1 MNARVLLSFL
11 IGCLLGGGA
20 VLLVRSG
27 EWSAKPASRETAP
40 ASARPSPEAADPEV
54 DTTPVVYAEAD
65 TTPVAVAEV
74 DTTPVV
80 YAEAEPVETVAP
92 AAVTPAPPPVVEA
105 GPVQAPGPDVAARRT
120 LARRVAAATHL
131 EFLEA
136 IDPEYLDAGEAR
148 IHRAYVEAMRMR
160 ESCRAEVGERQRS
173 GEAVTDDA
181 AVSLRRAE
189 AAVAERAAAERHA
202 LFTAAARSVGLDGE
216 AAQTFALT
224 LWSVVQATDVK

>member
-27 EWSAKPASRETAP
+27 EWPVRPASRETAP

-54 DTTPVVYAEAD
+54 DTTPVVYAEA
-65 TTPVAVAEV
+65 
-74 DTTPVV
+74 
-80 YAEAEPVETVAP
+80 EPVETVAP
-92 AAVTPAPPPVVEA
+92 ADVTPAPPPVVEA

>member
-27 EWSAKPASRETAP
+27 EWPVRPASRETAP

-74 DTTPVV
+74 
-80 YAEAEPVETVAP
+80 EPVETVAP
-92 AAVTPAPPPVVEA
+92 ADVTPAPPPVVEA